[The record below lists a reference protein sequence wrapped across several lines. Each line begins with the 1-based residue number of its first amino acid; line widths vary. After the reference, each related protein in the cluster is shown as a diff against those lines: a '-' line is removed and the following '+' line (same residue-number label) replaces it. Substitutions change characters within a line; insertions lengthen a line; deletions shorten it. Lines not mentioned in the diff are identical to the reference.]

1 MTTDLHRRVL
11 GDDWPGAWDAVS
23 WERPEDWRDVVD
35 QLVWDVA
42 VAAAGWVWLEAA
54 HDQPSEQDHIRHVL
68 WELTEVFQ
76 ADLPWFLG
84 VGPTTPR
91 GRDQPQLPMIDF
103 DADPLER
110 LSERPADVSWQGHFA
125 VKAQERV
132 TTALKRAGLDEDD
145 QTALRLAGNL
155 GSQLA
160 LQVEWLLRDQEPT
173 LLPFIE
179 ELLALHLDDAALG
192 AALHVVVDEGEL
204 PIGLCLVSHDGR
216 PRATLA
222 VRGDAAST
230 LHDLV
235 TSLVV

>member
-1 MTTDLHRRVL
+1 MMTDLHRRVL
-11 GDDWPGAWDAVS
+11 GDDWPGAWDAVA
-23 WERPEDWRDVVD
+23 WERPADWRDVVD

-42 VAAAGWVWLEAA
+42 VVAAGWVWLEAA
-54 HDQPSEQDHIRHVL
+54 HDQPAEQDRIREIL
-68 WELTEVFQ
+68 WQLTEVFQ

-91 GRDQPQLPMIDF
+91 GRDQPQLPMIDL

-110 LSERPADVSWQGHFA
+110 LSERPVDVSWQGHFA

-132 TTALKRAGLDEDD
+132 STALQRAGFEADD
-145 QTALRLAGNL
+145 PTATRLAGNL

-179 ELLALHLDDAALG
+179 ELLALHMDDAALG
-192 AALHVVVDEGEL
+192 AALHVVVDGDDL
-204 PIGLCLVSHDGR
+204 PVGMCVVSHDGR
-216 PRATLA
+216 PRAMLR
-222 VRGDAAST
+222 VRGTTHST

-235 TSLVV
+235 TSLAM